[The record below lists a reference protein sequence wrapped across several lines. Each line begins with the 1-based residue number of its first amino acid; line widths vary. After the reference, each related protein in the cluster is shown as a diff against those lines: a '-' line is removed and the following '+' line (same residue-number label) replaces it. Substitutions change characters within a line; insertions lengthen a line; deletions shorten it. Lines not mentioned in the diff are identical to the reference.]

1 MKKDIFAQLG
11 ALVGPTEILLP
22 LRGPNQDIGGWKCI
36 SAPEE
41 GKERPQEKIYG
52 TKSTTQ
58 LLLANDQAWS
68 SSKVVLVPSAAD
80 LLALTAV
87 NVPCIC
93 VEPQIL
99 PQEVLPRFEDF
110 KEVSIWFGQY
120 LPQGKRMARKIGI
133 QRCKIVR
140 QENFRSH

>member
-1 MKKDIFAQLG
+1 LKKDIFAQLG
-11 ALVGPTEILLP
+11 ALLGPTEVLLP
-22 LRGPNQDIGGWKCI
+22 LRGPNQEIGAWRCI

-41 GKERPQEKIYG
+41 GNERPQETLYG
-52 TKSTTQ
+52 TKSTKQ
-58 LLLANDQAWS
+58 LLLANEQAWS

-87 NVPCIC
+87 KVPCIC
-93 VEPQIL
+93 IEPQIL

-110 KEVSIWFGQY
+110 KEVSLWFGQH
-120 LPQGKRMARKIGI
+120 LLQAKRMARKIGI

-140 QENFRSH
+140 LVN